1 MVGSV
6 TRLCN
11 LLDFGQPLKPL
22 ATIHLAKSPTFLGN
36 FFNGV
41 KIYHFS
47 SEIIFGQLLKTF
59 GDFVLVTLVLIQLF
73 DLFLSLLFVGSLHYL
88 SHYFS
93 DLLLVFVFL
102 IIVLLC
108 FFYDI
113 GLECLRCAKQKYDYL
128 VKAFK

>member
-1 MVGSV
+1 M
-6 TRLCN
+6 TRLGD
-11 LLDFGQPLKPL
+11 LLNFGQFLRPL
-22 ATIHLAKSPTFLGN
+22 ATINLTKTPTFLGN
-36 FFNGV
+36 FCKGV
-41 KIYHFS
+41 EIIHFS

-73 DLFLSLLFVGSLHYL
+73 DLFLSLLFIGSLHYL